1 MKIGKIRSM
10 LFHNK
15 SGCYASRSSNDI
27 DFVLFPTATS
37 VGSPFTT
44 IYINSTIV
52 DAVNHIWSKTS
63 RSSH

>member
-1 MKIGKIRSM
+1 MKIGKIRIM

-15 SGCYASRSSNDI
+15 GGCEVSRSSNDI

-37 VGSPFTT
+37 VGSSFTM

-52 DAVNHIWSKTS
+52 DAVNYIWSRRS
-63 RSSH
+63 RNSH